1 MVDYLSRIVVHYVS
15 YSSNP
20 DWISGLYK
28 NRVETYLLMII
39 DTTCSEEEEEIE
51 LTVNNLME
59 TSYKC
64 FDMACPITYPGKKS
78 QPL

>member
-1 MVDYLSRIVVHYVS
+1 MVDYLSRIVVRYVS

-28 NRVETYLLMII
+28 NMVETYLLMIDI
-39 DTTCSEEEEEIE
+39 TCSEQEEEIE

-64 FDMACPITYPGKKS
+64 FDMACPITYSGKKS
-78 QPL
+78 HPL